1 MSESPTTLSVESG
14 AAVRVQRLVRAPFY
28 SDEWV
33 TLYHGDAR
41 EIVPMLPHG
50 SVTVTDTPYNVGYH
64 YEGYADNLPATE
76 YAELLRDA
84 IRLPAVVIHYPEA
97 MFEVSLA
104 LGEPP
109 QECVAWTYNA
119 NTPRKW
125 RMAAWFGCQ
134 PDFRLVRQ
142 PYKNLTDKRIVA
154 KLEAGS
160 EGCAL
165 YDWWHDE
172 QVKNVSDEKTE
183 HPCQMPES
191 VMAKV
196 VRITPAEYIIDPFA
210 GSGTTLLAC
219 KNAGI
224 KAIGIE
230 LNERYCEIIARRM
243 AQGVLAL

>member
-1 MSESPTTLSVESG
+1 MESSATIENRELGGCSLQ
-14 AAVRVQRLVRAPFY
+14 RVVRAPFY
-28 SDEWV
+28 SDELV

-41 EIVPMLPHG
+41 EIVPTLPGG
-50 SVTVTDTPYNVGYH
+50 SVTVTDPPYNVGYH
-64 YEGYADNLPATE
+64 YEGYADNLPVNE
-76 YAELLRDA
+76 YAALLRDA
-84 IRLPAVVIHYPEA
+84 IRLPAVVIHYPEE

-109 QECVAWTYNA
+109 TECVAWTYNA
-119 NTPRKW
+119 HTPRKW
-125 RMAAWFGCQ
+125 RMAAWFRCK
-134 PDFRLVRQ
+134 PDFGLVKQ
-142 PYKNLTDKRIVA
+142 PYKNLSDKRIVA
-154 KLEAGS
+154 KLENGS
-160 EGCAL
+160 EGCSL

-172 QVKNVSDEKTE
+172 QVKNVSEEKTE
-183 HPCQMPES
+183 HPCQIPES

-196 VRITPAEYIIDPFA
+196 VRITPAQYVLDPFA

-230 LNERYCEIIARRM
+230 LNEQYCKIIARRM